1 METKEREYSLQSELD
16 ACKVRLE
23 GFDIAQKQHR
33 QAEGDGSE
41 HAGSKE
47 TSVRNRGRFESR
59 KSFFSSSEE
68 SSSSS
73 SFAQTG
79 DVATAL
85 VVSQKQN
92 EALQAHNEELESANA
107 NLQKKCHELTKKY
120 GLNGPEAGDIKGN
133 QLYSRY
139 LEMKSSLSSLSVV
152 LEEVQDK
159 NSKLNERVVELETEL
174 SEQNVPEHSV
184 KGAYSDSSNGDQ
196 ALFEYSFDDGQT
208 LQKTMSAEQEET
220 LKVLVE
226 KLEVQIL
233 DYRQA
238 EQRHGIVKT
247 ELESTVEKLE
257 KEASTLREQ
266 LEESKSQKYSSSTLI
281 PVSSEKLQKELDHCY
296 KQLDSRIT
304 KEKSDELRT
313 ELESLQSAM
322 DAAADESTHLL
333 NEMERMLASSREEL
347 RQERAKFQELEAK
360 FKDLVEA
367 TLKNNGYNVDANGSD
382 RDDNSVVAKEALSN
396 SEKLLNENERL
407 NAAILTLQEQ
417 TQQLKIDLD
426 KKTIKIERS
435 EQRLSSKHEKS
446 QQLKE
451 VNASLREGIQQ
462 LKGHLETIS
471 EEATKTENSLT
482 AVKEELNSEREK
494 AQKLEAGN
502 SSLQTEL
509 DVLKVSTQRS
519 INETSSENIR
529 LHASLVASE
538 KALLFEREL
547 VEKTIEE
554 KRELGALLDTTNEDL
569 QTQLY
574 SEKQSNSKLDAGIS
588 ILQQESYRLKLIIAV
603 ATKRMET
610 MDNSTANEIPKLRN
624 ALESTEKLLVAER
637 AKIEELNA
645 SKASLKSDVDSMKQN
660 IEELT
665 TCNAALKAQ
674 IEATKTKAT
683 TEATDSA
690 HQFNQLEKLLATT
703 QEELNDEERRVET
716 LEEQIDMLTMQID
729 ELEKCKGD
737 LQISLDEVKQEVITV
752 NAKRLEFESLLVA
765 TQSDLTLQIQT
776 VNMEHASTLVKEAEF
791 TVEISKKDEEIQEL
805 TSKLATARSEKE
817 VLEGDVIEKDE
828 ITMRSEK
835 LSSELDQKKQEFEEL
850 SAKLRSVES
859 SQNELLAN
867 FEKISDEKDE
877 IADKS
882 KTLASELIQ
891 RSKEIEELTDK
902 LQKLE
907 VVRAEMESQRLNTES
922 MEKEKAKILSTMIV
936 ALKEEK
942 ESLTGELAQR
952 IKEIEDLTDELQ
964 KLECSQ
970 AHNLEQLNEKN
981 EALTGEL
988 DQRIKEI
995 EELTDELQKLECSQ
1009 AHNLEQLNE
1018 KNEALTGELDQRIK
1032 EIEELTDELQKLE
1045 CSQAHNIEQLDENNK
1060 EIEDLTSKLKKFE
1073 AAKNK
1078 TELQKMGVQSV
1089 AEEKAGVLYTMVVLL
1104 KEEKESLAA
1113 SLKAKE
1119 ESIGKTEALAKLLG
1133 EENAELRSSVETL
1146 STEQKNAAEDKAS
1159 TDVRLWEVEMLLG
1172 STKRELVDALE
1183 RNEKLTGNASNLESS
1198 MEKCQSTNAQTLK
1211 ESETHAR
1218 INNENARKIEL
1229 LEKEIASLNQEK
1241 QSLLKRTALLAR
1253 RDQIQKASLT
1263 TANEEIA
1270 KLMSTMGSFQ
1280 GRFESLA
1287 EEVEKGQAGK
1297 LQQMKEIEDEEA
1309 KWIVEKNDLNEHI
1322 KMLETELD
1330 EIKKKED
1337 ALKSK
1342 HIPSLESKDSE
1353 LDFESNPLQTSL
1365 TDRSI
1370 FNNKLSELEQELQL
1384 LEVTLDSTKQERD
1397 AANIELDETK
1407 VKLDTCE
1414 EELKTCRDEMQS
1426 LAAKSARDLACVVA
1440 KVSQLEGELQTCR
1453 DQLGS
1458 FKEYIANLESSEQD
1472 SEASRQSIQKNSE
1485 STLQRMKELQSKHD
1499 ACLEELKSCRQE
1511 LERLKTEKIELEATA
1526 AVLVERSQ
1534 ENADKNL
1541 ELQSK
1546 HESCLK
1552 ELKSCREELE
1562 CLKADNIELEA
1573 SAAMF
1578 VSSQENADR
1587 NVEGNKKA
1595 LTFITDEL
1603 NEAHV
1608 REGALEE
1615 MLASCQKELFT
1626 CMKKI
1631 ESMEAEVS
1639 EERYGAGVYKD
1650 VIGKLNKSNDSLV
1663 AKNEQ
1668 LKQEM
1673 KILKAKKSTLA
1684 SNGDQHQHSTEDSA
1698 ANIAKENAA
1707 LSAKN
1712 SCYVQE
1718 NAKLEF
1724 QLQQCTKERESLKAS
1739 AVALQI
1745 HVDQLRGEIKIAR
1758 VVTGRKESSSASSSK
1773 EGEFER
1779 ENLVLKELLGTSQ
1792 RSVTEAKKLQQ
1803 QLSKQVEVASKRE
1816 ARLTKEILSVKARN
1830 VDMERRLEDQEKELD
1845 EFESDFSLARND
1857 ARKVVEELRSQLL
1870 QLEKRNQQLESE
1882 GSGGAAATK
1891 TTEGLKNKLRQ
1902 LIQQNKRLQKEI
1914 EYAKVRERRLE
1925 SQLGL
1930 EPRRKNRKG

>member
-1 METKEREYSLQSELD
+1 
-16 ACKVRLE
+16 
-23 GFDIAQKQHR
+23 
-33 QAEGDGSE
+33 
-41 HAGSKE
+41 
-47 TSVRNRGRFESR
+47 
-59 KSFFSSSEE
+59 
-68 SSSSS
+68 
-73 SFAQTG
+73 
-79 DVATAL
+79 
-85 VVSQKQN
+85 
-92 EALQAHNEELESANA
+92 
-107 NLQKKCHELTKKY
+107 
-120 GLNGPEAGDIKGN
+120 
-133 QLYSRY
+133 
-139 LEMKSSLSSLSVV
+139 
-152 LEEVQDK
+152 
-159 NSKLNERVVELETEL
+159 
-174 SEQNVPEHSV
+174 
-184 KGAYSDSSNGDQ
+184 
-196 ALFEYSFDDGQT
+196 
-208 LQKTMSAEQEET
+208 
-220 LKVLVE
+220 
-226 KLEVQIL
+226 
-233 DYRQA
+233 
-238 EQRHGIVKT
+238 
-247 ELESTVEKLE
+247 
-257 KEASTLREQ
+257 
-266 LEESKSQKYSSSTLI
+266 
-281 PVSSEKLQKELDHCY
+281 
-296 KQLDSRIT
+296 
-304 KEKSDELRT
+304 
-313 ELESLQSAM
+313 
-322 DAAADESTHLL
+322 
-333 NEMERMLASSREEL
+333 
-347 RQERAKFQELEAK
+347 
-360 FKDLVEA
+360 
-367 TLKNNGYNVDANGSD
+367 
-382 RDDNSVVAKEALSN
+382 
-396 SEKLLNENERL
+396 
-407 NAAILTLQEQ
+407 
-417 TQQLKIDLD
+417 
-426 KKTIKIERS
+426 
-435 EQRLSSKHEKS
+435 
-446 QQLKE
+446 
-451 VNASLREGIQQ
+451 
-462 LKGHLETIS
+462 
-471 EEATKTENSLT
+471 
-482 AVKEELNSEREK
+482 
-494 AQKLEAGN
+494 
-502 SSLQTEL
+502 
-509 DVLKVSTQRS
+509 
-519 INETSSENIR
+519 
-529 LHASLVASE
+529 
-538 KALLFEREL
+538 
-547 VEKTIEE
+547 
-554 KRELGALLDTTNEDL
+554 
-569 QTQLY
+569 
-574 SEKQSNSKLDAGIS
+574 
-588 ILQQESYRLKLIIAV
+588 
-603 ATKRMET
+603 
-610 MDNSTANEIPKLRN
+610 
-624 ALESTEKLLVAER
+624 
-637 AKIEELNA
+637 
-645 SKASLKSDVDSMKQN
+645 
-660 IEELT
+660 
-665 TCNAALKAQ
+665 LKAQ

-1009 AHNLEQLNE
+1009 AHN
-1018 KNEALTGELDQRIK
+1018 
-1032 EIEELTDELQKLE
+1032 
-1045 CSQAHNIEQLDENNK
+1045 IEQLDENNK

-1183 RNEKLTGNASNLESS
+1183 RNEKLTGNVSNLESS